1 VQFTAA
7 GTENE
12 EHPVRSR
19 TNRRLARGV
28 DLGRTA
34 SLLGFLL
41 LGIGRPAAGQPSAAE
56 VEIGGTTWSVEI
68 GRHHGFEAVRWSQ
81 VPESVVSGSF
91 QRDGAATG
99 QVAGAPLE
107 LRAGSPFGRYGD
119 SVFQL
124 TNVPYRQGGEI
135 WVPLELFTERFPTT
149 GRTEPGAGSAVPAVP
164 AVNVVTDPRPTP
176 GSRRPGPWRVVI
188 DAGHG
193 GVDPGTMS
201 PRTRAKEKDITL
213 AVSKKLA
220 EELRR
225 RGGIEP
231 LLTRD
236 KDVFVEVMERPSL
249 AVEWDADLFI
259 SIHVDAQ
266 PGGRTAARGFTTYH
280 LGQARTD
287 DALAVAR
294 RENAVIE
301 LEEGARPPNL
311 EQLEIILATVD
322 RDAYRRESRIL
333 AGHIQNGLRGAVD
346 SQDRGARQG
355 PYYVLMTPGLLPAV
369 LVELGYITNR
379 ADESQLTDPAR
390 QDRIAKALADT
401 IENFLADTGRRI
413 AATEGRG

>member
-1 VQFTAA
+1 MSRGLLTSLVLA
-7 GTENE
+7 GCLWLSSA
-12 EHPVRSR
+12 V
-19 TNRRLARGV
+19 
-28 DLGRTA
+28 
-34 SLLGFLL
+34 
-41 LGIGRPAAGQPSAAE
+41 PAWGQPSV
-56 VEIGGTTWSVEI
+56 VEIEAGGISYSVSI
-68 GRHHGFEAVRWSQ
+68 GRHNGYEAVRWSD
-81 VPESVVSGSF
+81 VPESLVAGSF
-91 QRDGAATG
+91 QRDGSATG
-99 QVAGAPLE
+99 QVAGRPVE
-107 LRAGSPFGRYGD
+107 LRAGSPFGRYGS

-124 TNVPYRQGGEI
+124 TNVPYREGGEV
-135 WVPLELFTERFPTT
+135 WVPVELFSRWIPVLTSGPGQAASTAALPETSPPVPT
-149 GRTEPGAGSAVPAVP
+149 AAA
-164 AVNVVTDPRPTP
+164 VTDDRPTP

-220 EELRR
+220 AELSRR
-225 RGGIEP
+225 EGIQP

-236 KDVFVEVMERPSL
+236 RDVFVEVMKRPSL

-266 PGGRTAARGFTTYH
+266 PGGRTSARGFTTYH

-287 DALAVAR
+287 DALEVAR

-301 LEEGARPPNL
+301 LEGGAKPPNL
-311 EQLEIILATVD
+311 DQLEIILATVD
-322 RDAYRRESRIL
+322 RDAYRRESRVL
-333 AGHIQNGLRGAVD
+333 AGHIQNGMRGALD
-346 SQDRGARQG
+346 TQDRGARQG

-379 ADESQLTDPAR
+379 ADEEQLTNEAR
-390 QDRIAKALADT
+390 QNRIAKALADT
-401 IENFLADTGRRI
+401 IESYLDDTGRRI

>member
-1 VQFTAA
+1 VHSMVVEI
-7 GTENE
+7 ENE
-12 EHPVRSR
+12 RAPVSR
-19 TNRRLARGV
+19 A
-28 DLGRTA
+28 LG
-34 SLLGFLL
+34 LVGWLL
-41 LGIGRPAAGQPSAAE
+41 LAVAVPAFGQPSAGEIE
-56 VEIGGTTWSVEI
+56 VAGVAYSVEV
-68 GRHHGFEAVRWSQ
+68 GRHNGYEAIPWSR

-99 QVAGAPLE
+99 QVAGASLE
-107 LRAGSPFGRYGD
+107 LRSGSPFGRYGD

-124 TNVPYRQGGEI
+124 TNPPYRLQGEV
-135 WVPLELFTERFPTT
+135 WVPLELFSEWLPRVQATP
-149 GRTEPGAGSAVPAVP
+149 AAVVPAAATSEVARPVP
-164 AVNVVTDPRPTP
+164 AAAVVDERPTP

-201 PRTRAKEKDITL
+201 PRTG
-213 AVSKKLA
+213 V
-220 EELRR
+220 R

-236 KDVFVEVMERPSL
+236 RDVFVEVMERPSL
-249 AVEWDADLFI
+249 AVEWEADLFI

-266 PGGRTAARGFTTYH
+266 PGGRSSARGFTTYH

-301 LEEGARPPNL
+301 LEEGAEPPNL
-311 EQLEIILATVD
+311 QQLEIILATVD
-322 RDAYRRESRIL
+322 RDAYRRESRLL
-333 AGHIQNGLRGAVD
+333 AGHIQNGLRGAID
-346 SQDRGARQG
+346 TQDRGARQG

-379 ADESQLTDPAR
+379 ADEAQLKDAER
-390 QDRIAKALADT
+390 QDRIARALADT
-401 IENFLADTGRRI
+401 IENFLEDTGRRI

>member
-1 VQFTAA
+1 VVVEI
-7 GTENE
+7 ENE
-12 EHPVRSR
+12 RGRVKR
-19 TNRRLARGV
+19 TLGV
-28 DLGRTA
+28 FGW
-34 SLLGFLL
+34 LL
-41 LGIGRPAAGQPSAAE
+41 LAGALPVFAQPSADEIEVAGVAYTVE
-56 VEIGGTTWSVEI
+56 VE
-68 GRHHGFEAVRWSQ
+68 RHNGYEAIPWSQ

-99 QVAGAPLE
+99 QVAGASLE
-107 LRAGSPFGRYGD
+107 LRSGSPFGRYGN

-124 TNVPYRQGGEI
+124 TNPPYRLQGEM
-135 WVPLELFTERFPTT
+135 WVPLELLVEWLPHVQATSNAV
-149 GRTEPGAGSAVPAVP
+149 EPNATASEVAQPIPAAATV
-164 AVNVVTDPRPTP
+164 DERPTP

-201 PRTRAKEKDITL
+201 PRTGVREKDITL
-213 AVSKKLA
+213 SVARKLA
-220 EELRR
+220 AELER

-236 KDVFVEVMERPSL
+236 RDVFVEVMKRPSL
-249 AVEWDADLFI
+249 AVDWEADLFL

-266 PGGRTAARGFTTYH
+266 PGGRSSARGFTTYH

-301 LEEGARPPNL
+301 LEEGAEPPNL
-311 EQLEIILATVD
+311 QQLEIILATVD
-322 RDAYRRESRIL
+322 RDAYRRESRLL
-333 AGHIQNGLRGAVD
+333 AGHIQNGLRGAMD

-379 ADESQLTDPAR
+379 ADEAQLKDPER
-390 QDRIAKALADT
+390 QDRIARALADT
-401 IENFLADTGRRI
+401 IENFLEDTGRRI

>member
-1 VQFTAA
+1 MVV
-7 GTENE
+7 EIKNE
-12 EHPVRSR
+12 RGPVSR
-19 TNRRLARGV
+19 TLGV
-28 DLGRTA
+28 VGW
-34 SLLGFLL
+34 LL
-41 LGIGRPAAGQPSAAE
+41 LAGALPAFGQPSADEIE
-56 VEIGGTTWSVEI
+56 VAGVAYTVQVE
-68 GRHHGFEAVRWSQ
+68 RHNGYEAIPWSQ

-99 QVAGAPLE
+99 QVAGASLE
-107 LRAGSPFGRYGD
+107 LRSGSPFGRYGD

-124 TNVPYRQGGEI
+124 TNPPYRLQGEV
-135 WVPLELFTERFPTT
+135 WVPLELLVEWLPRVQAT
-149 GRTEPGAGSAVPAVP
+149 SAAAPPAAATSEVARPIP
-164 AVNVVTDPRPTP
+164 AAAAVDERPTP

-201 PRTRAKEKDITL
+201 PRTGVREKDITL
-213 AVSKKLA
+213 SVARKLA
-220 EELRR
+220 AELERR
-225 RGGIEP
+225 DGIEP

-236 KDVFVEVMERPSL
+236 RDVFVEVMERPSL
-249 AVEWDADLFI
+249 AVEWEADLFI

-266 PGGRTAARGFTTYH
+266 PGGRSSARGFTTYH

-301 LEEGARPPNL
+301 LEEGAEPPNL
-311 EQLEIILATVD
+311 QQLEIILATVD
-322 RDAYRRESRIL
+322 RDAYRRESRLL

-379 ADESQLTDPAR
+379 ADEAQLKDPGR
-390 QDRIAKALADT
+390 QDRIARALADT
-401 IENFLADTGRRI
+401 IENFLEDTGRRI

>member
-1 VQFTAA
+1 MHSVVVEI
-7 GTENE
+7 ENE
-12 EHPVRSR
+12 RGRVRR
-19 TNRRLARGV
+19 TVGV
-28 DLGRTA
+28 FGW
-34 SLLGFLL
+34 LL
-41 LGIGRPAAGQPSAAE
+41 LAGGFPAFAQPSADEIEVAGVAYTVE
-56 VEIGGTTWSVEI
+56 VE
-68 GRHHGFEAVRWSQ
+68 RHNGYEAIPWSQ

-99 QVAGAPLE
+99 QVAGASLE
-107 LRAGSPFGRYGD
+107 LRSGSPFGRHGD

-124 TNVPYRQGGEI
+124 TNPPYRLQGEV
-135 WVPLELFTERFPTT
+135 WVPLELLMEWLPRVQATSTAVAH
-149 GRTEPGAGSAVPAVP
+149 GAATPEVVRPIPAAAAV
-164 AVNVVTDPRPTP
+164 DERPTP

-201 PRTRAKEKDITL
+201 PRTGVREKDITL
-213 AVSKKLA
+213 SVARKLA
-220 EELRR
+220 AELER

-236 KDVFVEVMERPSL
+236 RDVFVEVMERPSL
-249 AVEWDADLFI
+249 AVEWEADLFI

-266 PGGRTAARGFTTYH
+266 PGGRSSARGFTTYH
-280 LGQARTD
+280 LGQARTE

-294 RENAVIE
+294 RENAGIE
-301 LEEGARPPNL
+301 LEEGAAPPNL
-311 EQLEIILATVD
+311 PQLEIILATVG
-322 RDAYRRESRIL
+322 RDAYRRESRLL
-333 AGHIQNGLRGAVD
+333 AGHIQNGLRGAMD

-379 ADESQLTDPAR
+379 ADEAQLRDAER
-390 QDRIAKALADT
+390 QNRIARALADT
-401 IENFLADTGRRI
+401 IENFLEDTGRRI

>member
-1 VQFTAA
+1 VVVEI
-7 GTENE
+7 ENE
-12 EHPVRSR
+12 RGPVRR
-19 TNRRLARGV
+19 TLGV
-28 DLGRTA
+28 FGW
-34 SLLGFLL
+34 LL
-41 LGIGRPAAGQPSAAE
+41 LAGAFPAFAQPSAREIEVAGVAYTVE
-56 VEIGGTTWSVEI
+56 VE
-68 GRHHGFEAVRWSQ
+68 RHNGYEAIPWSQ

-99 QVAGAPLE
+99 QVAGASLE
-107 LRAGSPFGRYGD
+107 LRSGSPFGRHGD

-124 TNVPYRQGGEI
+124 TNPPYRLQGEV
-135 WVPLELFTERFPTT
+135 WVPLELMVEWLPRVQATSS
-149 GRTEPGAGSAVPAVP
+149 AAVPAAATPEVVRPIP
-164 AVNVVTDPRPTP
+164 AAATVDERPTP

-193 GVDPGTMS
+193 GVDPGTIS
-201 PRTRAKEKDITL
+201 PRTGVREKDITL
-213 AVSKKLA
+213 SVARKLA
-220 EELRR
+220 AELER

-236 KDVFVEVMERPSL
+236 RDVFVEVMERPSL
-249 AVEWDADLFI
+249 AVEWEADLFI

-266 PGGRTAARGFTTYH
+266 PGGRSSARGFTTYH
-280 LGQARTD
+280 LGQARTE

-301 LEEGARPPNL
+301 LEEGAAPPNL
-311 EQLEIILATVD
+311 QQLEIILATVD
-322 RDAYRRESRIL
+322 RDAYRRESRLL
-333 AGHIQNGLRGAVD
+333 AGHIQNGLRGAMD

-379 ADESQLTDPAR
+379 ADEAQLRDAQR
-390 QDRIAKALADT
+390 QDRIARALADT
-401 IENFLADTGRRI
+401 IENFLEDTGRRI

>member
-1 VQFTAA
+1 MHSVVVEIENERGRVRWTLGVFGWLLLA
-7 GTENE
+7 GT
-12 EHPVRSR
+12 
-19 TNRRLARGV
+19 
-28 DLGRTA
+28 
-34 SLLGFLL
+34 F
-41 LGIGRPAAGQPSAAE
+41 PAFAQPSADEIEVAGVAYTVE
-56 VEIGGTTWSVEI
+56 VE
-68 GRHHGFEAVRWSQ
+68 RHNGYEAIPWSQ

-99 QVAGAPLE
+99 QVAGASLE
-107 LRAGSPFGRYGD
+107 LRSGSPFGRHGD

-124 TNVPYRQGGEI
+124 TNPPYRLQGEV
-135 WVPLELFTERFPTT
+135 WVPLELLVEWLPRVQATSNAAAPAAATPEVVRPI
-149 GRTEPGAGSAVPAVP
+149 PAAAAV
-164 AVNVVTDPRPTP
+164 DERPTP

-201 PRTRAKEKDITL
+201 PRTGVREKDITL
-213 AVSKKLA
+213 SVARKLA
-220 EELRR
+220 AELQR

-236 KDVFVEVMERPSL
+236 RDVFVEVMERPSL
-249 AVEWDADLFI
+249 AVEWEADLFI

-266 PGGRTAARGFTTYH
+266 PGGRSSARGFTTYH
-280 LGQARTD
+280 LGQARTE

-301 LEEGARPPNL
+301 LEEGAAPPNL
-311 EQLEIILATVD
+311 QQLEIILATVD
-322 RDAYRRESRIL
+322 RDAYRRESRLL
-333 AGHIQNGLRGAVD
+333 AGHIQNGLRGAMD

-379 ADESQLTDPAR
+379 ADEAQLRDPER
-390 QDRIAKALADT
+390 QDRIARALADT
-401 IENFLADTGRRI
+401 IENFLEDTGRRI

>member
-1 VQFTAA
+1 MVVEI
-7 GTENE
+7 ENE
-12 EHPVRSR
+12 RGPVRR
-19 TNRRLARGV
+19 TLGV
-28 DLGRTA
+28 VGW
-34 SLLGFLL
+34 LL
-41 LGIGRPAAGQPSAAE
+41 LAGALPALGQPSVDEIE
-56 VEIGGTTWSVEI
+56 VAGVAYTVQVE
-68 GRHHGFEAVRWSQ
+68 RHNGYQAIPWSQ

-99 QVAGAPLE
+99 QVSGASLE
-107 LRAGSPFGRYGD
+107 LRSGSPFGRYGD

-124 TNVPYRQGGEI
+124 TNPPYRLQGEV
-135 WVPLELFTERFPTT
+135 WVPLELLVEWLPRVQAT
-149 GRTEPGAGSAVPAVP
+149 SAVAAPAAATSEVARPIP
-164 AVNVVTDPRPTP
+164 AAAAVDERPTP
-176 GSRRPGPWRVVI
+176 GSRRQGPWRVVI

-201 PRTRAKEKDITL
+201 PRTGVREKDITL
-213 AVSKKLA
+213 SVARKLA
-220 EELRR
+220 AELERR
-225 RGGIEP
+225 DGIKP

-236 KDVFVEVMERPSL
+236 RDVFVEVMERPSL
-249 AVEWDADLFI
+249 AVEWEADLFI

-266 PGGRTAARGFTTYH
+266 PGGRSSARGFTTYH

-301 LEEGARPPNL
+301 LEEGAEPPNL
-311 EQLEIILATVD
+311 QQLEIILATVD
-322 RDAYRRESRIL
+322 RDAYRRESRLL

-379 ADESQLTDPAR
+379 ADEAQLKDPAR
-390 QDRIAKALADT
+390 QDRIARALADT
-401 IENFLADTGRRI
+401 IENFLEDTGRRI

>member
-1 VQFTAA
+1 MHSVVVEI
-7 GTENE
+7 ENE
-12 EHPVRSR
+12 RGRVRR
-19 TNRRLARGV
+19 TLSVFGW
-28 DLGRTA
+28 
-34 SLLGFLL
+34 LL
-41 LGIGRPAAGQPSAAE
+41 LAGAFPAFAQPSADEIEVAGVAYTVE
-56 VEIGGTTWSVEI
+56 VE
-68 GRHHGFEAVRWSQ
+68 RHNGYEAIPWSQ

-99 QVAGAPLE
+99 QVAGASLE
-107 LRAGSPFGRYGD
+107 LRSGSPFGRHGD

-124 TNVPYRQGGEI
+124 TNPPYRLQGEV
-135 WVPLELFTERFPTT
+135 WVPLELLVEWLPRVQATYDAAAPAAATTEVVRPI
-149 GRTEPGAGSAVPAVP
+149 PAAAAV
-164 AVNVVTDPRPTP
+164 DERPTP

-201 PRTRAKEKDITL
+201 PRTGVREKDITL
-213 AVSKKLA
+213 SVARKLA
-220 EELRR
+220 AELER

-236 KDVFVEVMERPSL
+236 RDVFVEVMERPSL
-249 AVEWDADLFI
+249 AVEWEADLFI

-266 PGGRTAARGFTTYH
+266 PGGRSSARGFTTYH
-280 LGQARTD
+280 LGQARTE

-301 LEEGARPPNL
+301 LEEGAAPPNL
-311 EQLEIILATVD
+311 QQLEIILATVD
-322 RDAYRRESRIL
+322 RDAYRRESRLL
-333 AGHIQNGLRGAVD
+333 AGHIQNGLRGAMD

-379 ADESQLTDPAR
+379 ADEAQLRDAER
-390 QDRIAKALADT
+390 QDRIARALADT
-401 IENFLADTGRRI
+401 IENFLEDTGRRI

>member
-1 VQFTAA
+1 MVVEI
-7 GTENE
+7 ENE
-12 EHPVRSR
+12 RCPVRR
-19 TNRRLARGV
+19 TLGV
-28 DLGRTA
+28 VGW
-34 SLLGFLL
+34 LL
-41 LGIGRPAAGQPSAAE
+41 LAGALPAFGQPSVDEIEVAGVAYTVE
-56 VEIGGTTWSVEI
+56 VE
-68 GRHHGFEAVRWSQ
+68 RHNGYEAIPWSQ

-91 QRDGAATG
+91 QRDGTATG
-99 QVAGAPLE
+99 QVAGASLE
-107 LRAGSPFGRYGD
+107 LRSGSPFGRYGD

-124 TNVPYRQGGEI
+124 TNPPYRLQGEV
-135 WVPLELFTERFPTT
+135 WVPLELLVEWLPRVQAT
-149 GRTEPGAGSAVPAVP
+149 SAAAAPATATSEVARPIP
-164 AVNVVTDPRPTP
+164 ASAAVDERPTP

-201 PRTRAKEKDITL
+201 PRTGVREKDITL
-213 AVSKKLA
+213 SVARKLA
-220 EELRR
+220 AELER
-225 RGGIEP
+225 RGGVEP

-236 KDVFVEVMERPSL
+236 RDVFVEVMERPSL
-249 AVEWDADLFI
+249 AVEWEADLFI

-266 PGGRTAARGFTTYH
+266 PGGRSSARGFTTYH

-301 LEEGARPPNL
+301 LEEGAEPPNL
-311 EQLEIILATVD
+311 QQLEIILATVD
-322 RDAYRRESRIL
+322 RDAYRRESRLL

-379 ADESQLTDPAR
+379 ADEAQLKDPAR
-390 QDRIAKALADT
+390 QDRIARALADT
-401 IENFLADTGRRI
+401 IENFLEDTGRRI

>member
-1 VQFTAA
+1 MVRRIGGEAAVVIRGVVLAGCLCLVAALPVVGQPVAGGIEAA
-7 GTENE
+7 G
-12 EHPVRSR
+12 VSY
-19 TNRRLARGV
+19 
-28 DLGRTA
+28 
-34 SLLGFLL
+34 
-41 LGIGRPAAGQPSAAE
+41 
-56 VEIGGTTWSVEI
+56 SVQV
-68 GRHHGFEAVRWSQ
+68 GRHNGYEAVPWSQ
-81 VPESVVSGSF
+81 VPASVVSNSF

-107 LRAGSPFGRYGD
+107 LRAGSPFGRHGD

-124 TNVPYRQGGEI
+124 SNPPYVEGREV
-135 WVPLELFTERFPTT
+135 WVPLELFSHWLPSV
-149 GRTEPGAGSAVPAVP
+149 GPASAGPGSSGGASPAGATQQGGQPVPAAA
-164 AVNVVTDPRPTP
+164 AVHDDRPTP

-213 AVSKKLA
+213 AVSRKLA
-220 EELRR
+220 AELRR

-236 KDVFVEVMERPSL
+236 KDVFVEVMKRPSL

-266 PGGRTAARGFTTYH
+266 PGGKSSARGFTTYH

-287 DALAVAR
+287 DALEVAR

-301 LEEGARPPNL
+301 LEGGAKPPNL

-322 RDAYRRESRIL
+322 RDAYRRESRVL
-333 AGHIQNGLRGAVD
+333 AGHIQNGMRGAMD
-346 SQDRGARQG
+346 TQDRGARQG

-379 ADESQLTDPAR
+379 ADEAQLTDPDR
-390 QDRIAKALADT
+390 QDRIARALADT
-401 IENFLADTGRRI
+401 IESFLDDTGRRI

>member
-1 VQFTAA
+1 VSGRLDAGLAERVAGALAGAA
-7 GTENE
+7 
-12 EHPVRSR
+12 
-19 TNRRLARGV
+19 LAALSAV
-28 DLGRTA
+28 A
-34 SLLGFLL
+34 
-41 LGIGRPAAGQPSAAE
+41 PAVGQPSVGEIEAAG
-56 VEIGGTTWSVEI
+56 VSYSVPVA
-68 GRHHGFEAVRWSQ
+68 RHNGYEAVRWSQ

-91 QRDGAATG
+91 QRGGAATG
-99 QVAGAPLE
+99 QILGTPLE
-107 LRAGSPFGRYGD
+107 LRAGSPFGRYGG

-124 TNVPYRQGGEI
+124 TNAPYREGGEV
-135 WVPLELFTERFPTT
+135 WVPLELFSHWLPRL
-149 GRTEPGAGSAVPAVP
+149 GPGPAGSASAVAAAGPAAPV
-164 AVNVVTDPRPTP
+164 ATASVVADDRPTP

-220 EELRR
+220 AELAR
-225 RGGIEP
+225 RGGMEP

-236 KDVFVEVMERPSL
+236 RDVFVEVMKRPSL
-249 AVEWDADLFI
+249 AVDWEADLFI

-266 PGGRTAARGFTTYH
+266 PGGRSSARGFTTYH

-311 EQLEIILATVD
+311 DQLEIILATVD
-322 RDAYRRESRIL
+322 RDAYRRESRVL
-333 AGHIQNGLRGAVD
+333 AGHIQNGMRGAMD
-346 SQDRGARQG
+346 TQDRGARQG

-379 ADESQLTDPAR
+379 EDEAQLTDPGR

-401 IENFLADTGRRI
+401 IERYLEDTGRRI

>member
-1 VQFTAA
+1 MVVEI
-7 GTENE
+7 ENE
-12 EHPVRSR
+12 RGQVRR
-19 TNRRLARGV
+19 T
-28 DLGRTA
+28 LG
-34 SLLGFLL
+34 LVGWLL
-41 LGIGRPAAGQPSAAE
+41 LAGAIPAFGQPSADE
-56 VEIGGTTWSVEI
+56 VEVAGVAYSVEVE
-68 GRHHGFEAVRWSQ
+68 RHNGYAAIAWSQ

-91 QRDGAATG
+91 QRDGSATG
-99 QVAGAPLE
+99 QVAGASLE
-107 LRAGSPFGRYGD
+107 LRSGSPFGRYGD

-124 TNVPYRQGGEI
+124 TNPPYRLQGEV
-135 WVPLELFTERFPTT
+135 WVPLELLVEWLPRVQPTS
-149 GRTEPGAGSAVPAVP
+149 AGVAPAVAASDVAQPIP
-164 AVNVVTDPRPTP
+164 AAASVDERPTP

-201 PRTRAKEKDITL
+201 PRTGVREKDITL
-213 AVSKKLA
+213 SVARKLA
-220 EELRR
+220 AELER

-236 KDVFVEVMERPSL
+236 RDVFVEVMERPSL
-249 AVEWDADLFI
+249 AVEWEADLFL

-266 PGGRTAARGFTTYH
+266 PGGRSSARGFTTYH

-301 LEEGARPPNL
+301 LEEGAEPPNL
-311 EQLEIILATVD
+311 QQLEIILATVD
-322 RDAYRRESRIL
+322 RDAYRRESRLL
-333 AGHIQNGLRGAVD
+333 AGHIQNCLRGAID
-346 SQDRGARQG
+346 TQDRGARQG

-379 ADESQLTDPAR
+379 ADEAQLKDPER
-390 QDRIAKALADT
+390 QDRIARALADT
-401 IENFLADTGRRI
+401 IENFLEDTGRRI

>member
-1 VQFTAA
+1 MHSMVVEI
-7 GTENE
+7 ENE
-12 EHPVRSR
+12 RTPVRR
-19 TNRRLARGV
+19 ALGLAGWLLLASAVPAFGQPAVGEIEVAGV
-28 DLGRTA
+28 AYSVELGRHN
-34 SLLGFLL
+34 GY
-41 LGIGRPAAGQPSAAE
+41 
-56 VEIGGTTWSVEI
+56 
-68 GRHHGFEAVRWSQ
+68 EAIPWRQ

-99 QVAGAPLE
+99 QVEGVSLE
-107 LRAGSPFGRYGD
+107 LRSGSPFGRYGD

-124 TNVPYRQGGEI
+124 TNPPYRLQGEV
-135 WVPLELFTERFPTT
+135 WVPLELFAEWLPRVQSTSAAVAPAATT
-149 GRTEPGAGSAVPAVP
+149 AEGARPIPAAAVVA
-164 AVNVVTDPRPTP
+164 DDRPTP

-193 GVDPGTMS
+193 GVDPGTIS
-201 PRTRAKEKDITL
+201 PRNGTKEKDITL
-213 AVSKKLA
+213 AVAKKLA
-220 EELRR
+220 AELER

-236 KDVFVEVMERPSL
+236 RDVFVEVMERPSL
-249 AVEWDADLFI
+249 AVEWEADLFI

-266 PGGRTAARGFTTYH
+266 PGGRSSARGFTTYH

-301 LEEGARPPNL
+301 LEEGAEPPNL
-311 EQLEIILATVD
+311 QQLEIILATVD
-322 RDAYRRESRIL
+322 RDAYRRESRLL

-379 ADESQLTDPAR
+379 ADEAQLRDADR
-390 QDRIAKALADT
+390 QDRIARALADT
-401 IENFLADTGRRI
+401 IENFLEDTGRRI